1 MNTPDLLQFL
11 ETCDRKGF
19 YGKSHE
25 RKRLSGNELLQ
36 AAFRKSLTVDP
47 TTVEDLGE
55 HAGSTVMGLADDRG
69 LDTSPHMQ
77 HTSVLHH
84 ACLADVITT
93 AIRNKHKEP
102 WEPIEDKYLSAGLR
116 WRSGAYRDPSGEL
129 RRVCLVHGW
138 NDERHYKEC
147 HSWQTLGEICVYQQP
162 MTMVVIVL
170 GENQDGRRRGVW
182 GRGLLHPSGNG
193 QLRFQKKQFKQQ
205 GFKETWVPIWR
216 EEHAEISRRKW
227 LQAML
232 DDDVLRHVCFTVRV
246 PVPEPGQS
254 ARLLKIATD
263 KLSTLGRCK
272 TLPGPSLSVCDSPP
286 CPYREDQTC
295 ERDRVPAGEKFL
307 QIS

>member
-1 MNTPDLLQFL
+1 MNTPDLLQFF

-19 YGKSHE
+19 YAKTHE

-36 AAFRKSLTVDP
+36 GALRESLTIDPSSVD
-47 TTVEDLGE
+47 DLGE
-55 HAGSTVMGLADDRG
+55 HAGSAVMGLADDRG

-84 ACLADVITT
+84 AALADIITA

-102 WEPIEDKYLSAGLR
+102 WTPLEDKFLTSAAR
-116 WRSGAYRDPSGEL
+116 WRSGAYAEPSGEL
-129 RRVCLVHGW
+129 RRVVLAHGW

-147 HSWQTLGEICVYQQP
+147 HSWQTLGEVCVYNQP
-162 MTMVVIVL
+162 MTMAVIVL
-170 GENQDGRRRGVW
+170 GENRDGRRHGVW
-182 GRGLLHPSGNG
+182 AKGLLHPSGNG
-193 QLRFQKKQFKQQ
+193 QLRFARKQYKQQ
-205 GFKETWVPIWR
+205 GFKETWQPIWR

-246 PVPEPGQS
+246 EIPPAQI
-254 ARLLKIATD
+254 RDRILKLAID
-263 KLSTLGRCK
+263 KLCMLGRHK
-272 TLPGPSLSVCDSPP
+272 ALPSPSLSVCDSPP
-286 CPYREDQTC
+286 CPYREDETC
-295 ERDRVPAGEKFL
+295 ARDRVPSGEKFL